1 LAPRGRKTD
10 SVELNSGAD
19 FLGIISADDAK
30 GSSYT
35 LQIAILDIDLDDF

>member
-30 GSSYT
+30 GASYT
-35 LQIAILDIDLDDF
+35 LQIAILDIDLDEV